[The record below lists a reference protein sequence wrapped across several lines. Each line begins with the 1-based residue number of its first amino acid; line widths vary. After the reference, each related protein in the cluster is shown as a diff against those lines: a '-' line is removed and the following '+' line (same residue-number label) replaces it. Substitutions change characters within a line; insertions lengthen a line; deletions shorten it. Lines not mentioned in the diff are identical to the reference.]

1 MQAKQRGSGVK
12 SLLEADEV
20 REVLRETF
28 YSPPPASR
36 ARPRVTKPRPD
47 HYEVI
52 CISMYR
58 EDLDAL
64 DAKVATLK
72 RSGHRK
78 MSRSALIRYALSTA
92 DLSKLPR
99 SY

>member
-1 MQAKQRGSGVK
+1 MQAKTRGAGVK

-28 YSPPPASR
+28 YSPQPAPRGR
-36 ARPRVTKPRPD
+36 ARAAKPRPD

-52 CISMYR
+52 CISLYR

-64 DAKVATLK
+64 DAKVTALK

-99 SY
+99 PY

>member
-1 MQAKQRGSGVK
+1 METKTRRAGVK

-28 YSPPPASR
+28 YSPKAEPR

-52 CISMYR
+52 CISLYR

-64 DAKVATLK
+64 DGKVSALK